1 MRHAPDK
8 HGEHAREETN
18 ADGEIRLLV
27 LDAAARAEVLLPPIV
42 VGREREPLAPGAHCS
57 VRMNDGHEDKVF
69 INSQAFRVIAVSS
82 LGDVNRIQ
90 EPDTTLNTRARG
102 KSAFLSASGNTLAS
116 AQLKAQKAAKRCL
129 CRI

>member
-57 VRMNDGHEDKVF
+57 VTICKNGHEDIF
-69 INSQAFRVIAVSS
+69 DQLIAERFALPSV
-82 LGDVNRIQ
+82 
-90 EPDTTLNTRARG
+90 
-102 KSAFLSASGNTLAS
+102 
-116 AQLKAQKAAKRCL
+116 
-129 CRI
+129 